1 MSSAPPILDGDLLHA
16 FAAFARS
23 LNFTHA
29 ARAVGLSQPALFERI
44 GRLGEQVGAALYERE
59 GRSLRLTTAGTRVAA
74 FACEELARATA
85 FLGELRGEDPRQA
98 VTLVAGEGAYL
109 YLLGPALRAFARAE
123 PSIHLELLTR
133 GGKDSVLAV
142 REGAAQLAVA
152 AIDLVPDDLRAHELL
167 RTPLCVALPADHRLA
182 RRKRVRLAELA
193 GERLV
198 LSPAGHAHR
207 ELVGHALAGLQ
218 PHAEPPLEADGWPLM
233 IHFVGLGLGVAI
245 VNGLCKLPREV
256 VARPVSELGSVTYR
270 LLWRRAAALPPA
282 AKALQARIV
291 ALAA

>member
-1 MSSAPPILDGDLLHA
+1 MPSAPPILDGDLLHA
-16 FAAFARS
+16 FAAFARC

-44 GRLGEQVGAALYERE
+44 GRLAEQVGAALYERD
-59 GRSLRLTTAGTRVAA
+59 GRALRLTAAGTRVAA
-74 FACEELARATA
+74 FAREELARAAA
-85 FLGELRGEDPRQA
+85 FLGELRGEDRRAA
-98 VTLVAGEGAYL
+98 VTLAAGEGAYL

-123 PSIHLELLTR
+123 PTTALHLLTR
-133 GGKDSVLAV
+133 GGKDSVIAV

-152 AIDLVPDDLRAHELL
+152 AIDLVPADLRAHDLL
-167 RTPLCVALPADHRLA
+167 QTPLCVALPSTHRLA
-182 RRKRVRLAELA
+182 RRKTVRLAELA

-198 LSPAGHAHR
+198 LSPTGHAHR

-245 VNGLCKLPREV
+245 VNGLCKLPRDV
-256 VARPVSELGSVTYR
+256 VARPVRELGSVTYR
-270 LLWRRAAALPPA
+270 LLWRRGAALPPA
-282 AKALQARIV
+282 AAALQARILG
-291 ALAA
+291 LAA

>member
-16 FAAFARS
+16 FAAFALT

-44 GRLGEQVGAALYERE
+44 GRLAEQLGAALYERE
-59 GRSLRLTTAGTRVAA
+59 GRTLRLTAAGTRVAA
-74 FACEELARATA
+74 FAREELARASA
-85 FLGELRGEDPRQA
+85 FLGELHGEDRRQT
-98 VTLVAGEGAYL
+98 VTLAAGEGAYL
-109 YLLGPALRAFARAE
+109 YLLGPALRAFARAD
-123 PSIHLELLTR
+123 PDTTLCLLTR
-133 GGKDSVLAV
+133 GGKDSVSAV

-152 AIDLVPDDLRAHELL
+152 AIDLVPDDLLAHDLL
-167 RTPLCVALPADHRLA
+167 RTPLCVAVASDHRLA
-182 RRKRVRLAELA
+182 RRKHVRLAELA

-198 LSPAGHAHR
+198 LSPSGHAHR

-218 PHAEPPLEADGWPLM
+218 PHAKPPLEADGWPLM
-233 IHFVGLGLGVAI
+233 IHFVALSLGVAI

-256 VARPVSELGSVTYR
+256 VARPVRELGSVTYR
-270 LLWRRAAALPPA
+270 LLWRRGARLPPA
-282 AKALQARIV
+282 AAALQARLL

>member
-16 FAAFARS
+16 FAAFALT

-44 GRLGEQVGAALYERE
+44 GRLAEQVGAALYERE
-59 GRSLRLTTAGTRVAA
+59 GRTLRLTATGTRVAA
-74 FACEELARATA
+74 FAREELARASA
-85 FLGELRGEDPRQA
+85 FLGELHGEDRRQT
-98 VTLVAGEGAYL
+98 VTLAAGEGAYL
-109 YLLGPALRAFARAE
+109 YLLGPALRAFARAD
-123 PSIHLELLTR
+123 PDTTLCLLTR
-133 GGKDSVLAV
+133 GGKDSVSAV

-152 AIDLVPDDLRAHELL
+152 AIDLVPDDLLAHDLL
-167 RTPLCVALPADHRLA
+167 RTPLCVAVASDHRLA
-182 RRKRVRLAELA
+182 RRKHVRLAELA

-198 LSPAGHAHR
+198 LSPSGHAHR

-218 PHAEPPLEADGWPLM
+218 PHAKPPLEADGWPLM
-233 IHFVGLGLGVAI
+233 LHFVALGLGVAI

-256 VARPVSELGSVTYR
+256 VARPVRELGSVTYR
-270 LLWRRAAALPPA
+270 LLWRRGARLPPA
-282 AKALQARIV
+282 AATLQARLL

>member
-16 FAAFARS
+16 FAAFALT

-44 GRLGEQVGAALYERE
+44 GRLAEQVGAALYERE
-59 GRSLRLTTAGTRVAA
+59 GRTLRLTATGTRVAA
-74 FACEELARATA
+74 FAREELARASA
-85 FLGELRGEDPRQA
+85 FLGELHGEDRRQT
-98 VTLVAGEGAYL
+98 VTLAAGEGAYL
-109 YLLGPALRAFARAE
+109 YLLGPALRAFARAD
-123 PSIHLELLTR
+123 PDTTLCLLTR
-133 GGKDSVLAV
+133 GGKDSVSAV

-152 AIDLVPDDLRAHELL
+152 AIDLVPDDLLAHDLL
-167 RTPLCVALPADHRLA
+167 RTPLCVAVASDHRLA
-182 RRKRVRLAELA
+182 RRKHVRLAELA

-198 LSPAGHAHR
+198 LSPSGHAHR

-218 PHAEPPLEADGWPLM
+218 PHAKPPLEADGWPLM
-233 IHFVGLGLGVAI
+233 LHFVALGLGVAI

-256 VARPVSELGSVTYR
+256 VARPVRELGSVTYR
-270 LLWRRAAALPPA
+270 LLWRRGARLPPA
-282 AKALQARIV
+282 AAALQARLL